1 MPLPGRWNAMPTPL
15 QSATLHCARITHKT
29 CWSFVRL
36 TTEDGRTGDGEA
48 TLQGREDGLIAAA
61 EQLAPAALR
70 QASLDAPGA
79 FARQHAP
86 RDIEEA
92 SVVSAL
98 DQALWSLHAQV
109 RGRSLAQVL
118 GIKRAAVPVYANI
131 NRRTEQRT
139 PEGFAASAEVAMAA
153 GHVAFKLA
161 PFDEVDPRVCSAGD
175 GVPAMQA
182 GLARVAAVREVIG
195 DDTRLM
201 VDCHWRFDETTAR
214 ELNEAAAKLGVH
226 WIETP
231 IAETP
236 ANIPALV
243 RLRGQCNALGI
254 RQAGLETSTG
264 WGGIRPYCEAGAY
277 DVVMPDVKYMGG
289 LHEVVQTAER
299 CAALGIEVSPHNPSG
314 PICHATSLHVSSALD
329 VFDMLEMQFDESP
342 LFDALVGAP
351 FGEVREGHLEPPSGT
366 GLGVTLQED
375 VLRSVEDRPMRS
387 WRN

>member
-1 MPLPGRWNAMPTPL
+1 MPNPL
-15 QSATLHCARITHKT
+15 HSATLHCARITHKT

-36 TTEDGRTGDGEA
+36 TTEDGRTGYGEA
-48 TLQGREDGLIAAA
+48 TLQGREDGLIATA
-61 EQLAPAALR
+61 ERLVPAALR
-70 QASLDAPGA
+70 QASLNDPGA

-98 DQALWSLHAQV
+98 DQALWSLHAEV
-109 RGRSLAQVL
+109 RERSLAQIL
-118 GIKRAAVPVYANI
+118 GIKRSAVPVYANI

-139 PEGFAASAEVAMAA
+139 PEGFAASAEAAMAA

-201 VDCHWRFDETTAR
+201 VDCHWRFDEATAR

-231 IAETP
+231 VAETP
-236 ANIPALV
+236 KNIPALV
-243 RLRGQCNALGI
+243 RLRRQCNALGLC
-254 RQAGLETSTG
+254 QAGLEMGIG
-264 WGGIRPYCEAGAY
+264 WDAFRPYCEAGAY

-289 LHEVVQTAER
+289 LHEVAR
-299 CAALGIEVSPHNPSG
+299 AASACRELGVEVSPHNPSG
-314 PICHATSLHVSSALD
+314 PICHAASLQVSSTLD
-329 VFDMLEMQFDESP
+329 AFDMLEMQFDESP
-342 LFDALVGAP
+342 LFDALVDTP
-351 FGEVREGHLEPPSGT
+351 FGEVRKGHLETPLAN

-375 VLRSVEDRPMRS
+375 VLRSVEDRPIRS
-387 WRN
+387 WRK